1 MKKNVA
7 SFMESAHLAKIKT
20 MSANRRIIVILA
32 LCASFAATI
41 WAADAASE
49 AEVRKAQDSFA
60 HCWATRDADCMASLL
75 APDFSWVFRTGIEVD
90 RDAFLATIMDGRSI
104 SPAFAGGDDA
114 VIHFYGPVA
123 LLTFPTND
131 GTNAPQTILTLV
143 WFNSNGDG
151 WQLVRGQ
158 GTWKA
163 PTR

>member
-1 MKKNVA
+1 
-7 SFMESAHLAKIKT
+7 MESAHSAKIKT
-20 MSANRRIIVILA
+20 MYANRRITVILA

-41 WAADAASE
+41 WAADPASE

-60 HCWATRDADCMASLL
+60 LCWATRDPNCMAPLL
-75 APDFSWVFRTGIEVD
+75 APEFTWVFRTGVEVD
-90 RDAFLATIMDGRSI
+90 RDAFLATITDGRSI
-104 SPAFAGGDDA
+104 SPAFPGGNDA

-143 WFNSNGDG
+143 WFNSNSDG

-158 GTWKA
+158 GTWRA
-163 PTR
+163 MTR